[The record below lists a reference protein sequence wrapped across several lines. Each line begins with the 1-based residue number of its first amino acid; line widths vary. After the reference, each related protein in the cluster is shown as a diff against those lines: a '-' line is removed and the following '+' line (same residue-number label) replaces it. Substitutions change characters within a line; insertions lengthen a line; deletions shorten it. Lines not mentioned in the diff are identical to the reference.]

1 MIVRIS
7 GEDQYRLGEDERSHV
22 NELESAVVA
31 IVESGREDGFAEAYT
46 AMLDY
51 VRTHGQRVGGEELET
66 SDVILP
72 PADLTF
78 AEASRDFTGEGL
90 IPDD

>member
-7 GEDQYRLGEDERSHV
+7 GEDQYLLADEESDRLNDLER
-22 NELESAVVA
+22 VA
-31 IVESGREDGFAEAYT
+31 IEHVESGQEDGFAEAFGELLAFVREHGT
-46 AMLDY
+46 AIGDA
-51 VRTHGQRVGGEELET
+51 EIET

-78 AEASRDFTGEGL
+78 QEAGREFTGEGL
-90 IPDD
+90 IPD

>member
-7 GEDQYRLGEDERSHV
+7 GEDQYRLDDSEAGRLNELENAVGAVVEGGSEDGFDDAFGALLDFVRAHGTPVGEDE
-22 NELESAVVA
+22 LA
-31 IVESGREDGFAEAYT
+31 G
-46 AMLDY
+46 
-51 VRTHGQRVGGEELET
+51 

-78 AEASRDFTGEGL
+78 QEAGTEFTGEGL
-90 IPDD
+90 IPD